1 MPGEAGM
8 VNEMELYLMSFI
20 EGYLGPEKAYKL
32 RNKAYTWRFKDAWRY
47 GMMHRNVK
55 RELESDIEYSAE
67 KLEGETR
74 MKQFYRNRVEELEA
88 SLKCE
93 CQKNELAKKYIET
106 LIHPV

>member
-1 MPGEAGM
+1 M
-8 VNEMELYLMSFI
+8 VNEMELYLMAFL

-47 GMMHRNVK
+47 GMMHRLAK
-55 RELESDIEYSAE
+55 R
-67 KLEGETR
+67 
-74 MKQFYRNRVEELEA
+74 ELEA

>member
-1 MPGEAGM
+1 M
-8 VNEMELYLMSFI
+8 VNGMELYLMSFI

-32 RNKAYTWRFKDAWRY
+32 RNNAYKWRFKDAWRY
-47 GMMHRNVK
+47 GVMHRLAK
-55 RELESDIEYSAE
+55 R
-67 KLEGETR
+67 
-74 MKQFYRNRVEELEA
+74 ELEA